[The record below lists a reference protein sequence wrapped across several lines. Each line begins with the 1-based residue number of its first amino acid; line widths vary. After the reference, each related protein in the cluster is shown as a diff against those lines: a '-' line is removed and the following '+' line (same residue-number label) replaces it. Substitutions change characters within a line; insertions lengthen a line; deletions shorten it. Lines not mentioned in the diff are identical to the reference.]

1 MREEKLVPA
10 NEDPNPWRIFE
21 DNALYMHSRPEILGA
36 KALKEWDKST
46 EGKKLPRKD
55 GKK

>member
-21 DNALYMHSRPEILGA
+21 ENAAVMPPKEFSALIKRA
-36 KALKEWDKST
+36 KEDQKPAPAIEPKTKE
-46 EGKKLPRKD
+46 R
-55 GKK
+55 